1 MKQCYAVL
9 ILLVFPLAVIA
20 QQEKFQKSFQH
31 FEESRGDMATEYI
44 LTLSHQETVV
54 LNSPLNSSS
63 GLGATFNYF
72 GTVVVV
78 DQMNVLPNGDRQLVL
93 RREDGKDFYG
103 FRPTIKAVLS
113 PVPTDSTKTKNNQ

>member
-1 MKQCYAVL
+1 MFSQRS
-9 ILLVFPLAVIA
+9 
-20 QQEKFQKSFQH
+20 SFKKTFEH
-31 FEESRGDMATEYI
+31 FEESRGDAAIDYI
-44 LTLSHQETVV
+44 LTLPYEETVR
-54 LNSPLNSSS
+54 LTRPLNSTS

-103 FRPTIKAVLS
+103 FRPTIKAILS
-113 PVPTDSTKTKNNQ
+113 IVPKDSSKINNN

>member
-1 MKQCYAVL
+1 MFSQRS
-9 ILLVFPLAVIA
+9 
-20 QQEKFQKSFQH
+20 SFKKTFEH
-31 FEESRGDMATEYI
+31 FEESRGDAAFDYI
-44 LTLSHQETVV
+44 LTLPYEETVR
-54 LNSPLNSSS
+54 LTRPLNSSS

-103 FRPTIKAVLS
+103 FRPTIKAILS
-113 PVPTDSTKTKNNQ
+113 IVPKDSSKIDNN

>member
-1 MKQCYAVL
+1 MKQSFTLIFLMVL
-9 ILLVFPLAVIA
+9 PLCLFS
-20 QQEKFQKSFQH
+20 QRSSFKKTFEH
-31 FEESRGDMATEYI
+31 FEESRGDAAIDYI
-44 LTLSHQETVV
+44 LTLPYEETVR
-54 LNSPLNSSS
+54 LTRPLNSTS

-103 FRPTIKAVLS
+103 FRPTIKAILS
-113 PVPTDSTKTKNNQ
+113 IVPKDSSKINNN